1 MIFYQKGAGVNV
13 TSLGRRPVFVTP
25 QGGRIA
31 SDPRLVA
38 LWERIDGR
46 SLEEVLDQGREL
58 GDSRVE
64 ILGALACLAEAGL
77 IRREPPLETGNQK
90 PPFVLGPLVSV
101 VIVGFNSLEWL
112 VECLPSLARQNYS
125 PLEIIVVDN
134 GSSDDPCPWL
144 QNHHPEVKALRLEK
158 SGSLSQAINFG
169 VARSR
174 GDFFLLLNPDILLD
188 PSAVAHLVEIARQD
202 PACAAVAAK
211 LKLWWA
217 PAFLNGLGNY
227 VGPFSWGTDIGLG
240 HLDLG
245 QFDRWEEIPSAC
257 FAATLI
263 PRSAWDKVGPV
274 DEGFPL
280 YYEDAEWCY
289 RARSLGF
296 VIRPAPRAVVLHAF
310 GGRRPSG
317 QADPLTPRKLERVAY
332 GRLRFAYTRTH
343 KLLPR
348 FLRNYALED
357 LLNGARAFLRFDWPL
372 IRAYGAAWLKFSR
385 EWAGLRSARA
395 QALAGRVLPDEVLFK
410 TPAELPPPLVWNG
423 LPELSWDR
431 IRTVYLPLI
440 QSQRTRP
447 MPEFYPS
454 YNQPRLLIVS
464 HDLVDTKMAGPG
476 MRYLE
481 MARALQRL
489 GLEVTLAIPGKTS
502 LSPSEVPLVS
512 YDETRPDGL
521 KVLVENHETT
531 LISGYLIKK
540 FPFLE
545 QTRSRLVV
553 DLYDPIVLENL
564 HYYLKEP
571 LKNQEVMNNQ
581 AVSVT
586 NALARVGDF
595 FICGNE
601 RQRDYWIGLLTA
613 NQRVNPR
620 NFAEDSSLRRLIDVV
635 GVGLPDREPR
645 PHPLLRGLHPAIP
658 PNARLVLWGGGIWN
672 WLDPLTLVQAWPE
685 VLKGHPEARL
695 IFLGTRHPNP
705 QVPVHEMAEKTQRLA
720 AEVGEKDK
728 TILFFEWLSY
738 DDREALLCEADIGV
752 TLHPVHLETRYSIR
766 TRVLDYIWARLPI
779 LITEG
784 DVTSEWVR
792 QKELGAVV
800 PPFDPLA
807 VTRGLIHILD
817 QPKDHWSSR
826 FDDLRETLSWS
837 SVVRP
842 LQRYC
847 LEGGYAPDRLERTAG
862 ETDAEEDINY
872 LRHALTLWRQ
882 EGFSTLVHR
891 TWRYLQWRLART

>member
-1 MIFYQKGAGVNV
+1 MSLPSGGVRFSLPLRAAG
-13 TSLGRRPVFVTP
+13 SP
-25 QGGRIA
+25 

-38 LWERIDGR
+38 LWEEVGGR
-46 SLEEVLDQGREL
+46 SLEEILDQGREA
-58 GDSRVE
+58 GESRPE

-77 IRREPPLETGNQK
+77 TRREPPLETRNQE
-90 PPFVLGPLVSV
+90 PAFGLGPLVSV
-101 VIVGFNSLEWL
+101 VIVGFNSRGWL
-112 VECLPSLARQNYS
+112 VDCLPSLARQRYS

-134 GSSDDPCPWL
+134 GSNDDTCPWL
-144 QNHHPEVKALRLEK
+144 QSHHPGVKAHRLEK
-158 SGSLSQAINFG
+158 SGALSQAINFG
-169 VARSR
+169 VARAR
-174 GDFFLLLNPDILLD
+174 GDFFLLLNPDVLLD
-188 PSAVAHLVEIARQD
+188 PAAVYHLVEIAQQD
-202 PACAAVAAK
+202 PTCAAVAAK

-217 PAFLNGLGNY
+217 PAFLNGLGNV

-245 QFDRWEEIPSAC
+245 QFDCWEEIPSAC

-263 PRSAWDKVGPV
+263 PRSAWDKVGPL

-289 RARSLGF
+289 RARSLGWR
-296 VIRPAPRAVVLHAF
+296 IRPAPRAVVFHAF
-310 GGRRPSG
+310 GGRHPSG

-332 GRLRFAYTRTH
+332 GRLRFAY
-343 KLLPR
+343 KLADKSLPR

-357 LLNGARAFLRFDWPL
+357 LLNGARAFFRLKWPM
-372 IRAYGAAWLKFSR
+372 IRAYGAAWLQFSR
-385 EWAGLRSARA
+385 EWPGLRSVRA
-395 QALAGRVLPDEVLFK
+395 QALAERTLPDKALFK
-410 TPAELPPPLVWNG
+410 TPAELPPTLVWNG
-423 LPELSWDR
+423 LPELSWER
-431 IRTVYLPLI
+431 IRTIYLPLI
-440 QSQRTRP
+440 QSKRTRP
-447 MPEFYPS
+447 MPEFSPS

-476 MRYLE
+476 IRYLE

-502 LSPSEVPLVS
+502 LGQSEVPLVS

-521 KVLVENHETT
+521 RVLVENNETT
-531 LISGYLIKK
+531 LISGYLIRK

-545 QTRSRLVV
+545 KSHSRLVV

-645 PHPLLRGLHPAIP
+645 HHPLLRGRHPAVP

-685 VLKGHPEARL
+685 VLKRHPEARL

-705 QVPVHEMAEKTQRLA
+705 QVPTHEMAERTQRLA
-720 AEVGEKDK
+720 AEVGEIDQ

-738 DDREALLCEADIGV
+738 EDREALLCEADIGV

-792 QKELGAVV
+792 QGELGSVV
-800 PPFDPLA
+800 PPFDPQE
-807 VTRGLIHILD
+807 VTRGLIRILD
-817 QPKDHWSSR
+817 QPKDYWSSR
-826 FDDLRETLSWS
+826 FDALRETLSWS

-842 LQRYC
+842 LHRYC

-862 ETDAEEDINY
+862 ESDAEEDINY

-891 TWRYLQWRLART
+891 TWRYLQWRMARG

>member
-1 MIFYQKGAGVNV
+1 M
-13 TSLGRRPVFVTP
+13 
-25 QGGRIA
+25 
-31 SDPRLVA
+31 
-38 LWERIDGR
+38 
-46 SLEEVLDQGREL
+46 
-58 GDSRVE
+58 
-64 ILGALACLAEAGL
+64 
-77 IRREPPLETGNQK
+77 
-90 PPFVLGPLVSV
+90 
-101 VIVGFNSLEWL
+101 VIVGFNSREWL
-112 VECLPSLARQNYS
+112 VDCLPSLARQKYF

-134 GSSDDPCPWL
+134 GSSDDTCPWL
-144 QNHHPEVKALRLEK
+144 QNHHPEVKAHRLEK
-158 SGSLSQAINFG
+158 SGALSQAINFG
-169 VARSR
+169 VAHAR

-188 PSAVAHLVEIARQD
+188 PTAVHHLVEAARRD

-245 QFDRWEEIPSAC
+245 QFDHWEEIPSAC

-263 PRSAWDKVGPV
+263 PRSAWDKVGPL

-289 RARSLGF
+289 RARSLGLI
-296 VIRPAPRAVVLHAF
+296 IRPAPQAVVFHAF
-310 GGRRPSG
+310 GGRQPSG

-332 GRLRFAYTRTH
+332 GRLRFAYKRTD
-343 KLLPR
+343 KSLRR

-357 LLNGARAFLRFDWPL
+357 LMNGARAFFRFKWPM
-372 IRAYGAAWLKFSR
+372 IQAYGAAWLKFSR
-385 EWAGLRSARA
+385 DWPGLRSVRA
-395 QALAGRVLPDEVLFK
+395 QALAARMLPDETLFK
-410 TPAELPPPLVWNG
+410 TPAELPPTLVWNG

-431 IRTVYLPLI
+431 IRTIYLPLI
-440 QSQRTRP
+440 QSKRTRP
-447 MPEFYPS
+447 MPEFS
-454 YNQPRLLIVS
+454 SSFNKPRLLIVS

-481 MARALQRL
+481 MARALQRQ

-502 LSPSEVPLVS
+502 LEQLEVPLVS

-521 KVLVENHETT
+521 KVLVENNEIT

-545 QTRSRLVV
+545 QSHSRLVV

-645 PHPLLRGLHPAIP
+645 HHPLLRGLHPAVP
-658 PNARLVLWGGGIWN
+658 LNARLVLWGGGIWN

-685 VLKGHPEARL
+685 VLKKHPEARL

-720 AEVGEKDK
+720 AEIGEKDK

-738 DDREALLCEADIGV
+738 EDREALLCEADIGV

-766 TRVLDYIWARLPI
+766 TRVLDYLWARLPI

-792 QKELGAVV
+792 QEELGAVV
-800 PPFDPLA
+800 PPFDSQA
-807 VTRGLIHILD
+807 VTLGLIRLLD
-817 QPKDHWSSR
+817 QPKDYWSSR
-826 FDDLRETLSWS
+826 FETLRESLSWS

-842 LQRYC
+842 LYRYC
-847 LEGGYAPDRLERTAG
+847 LEGGYAPDRLERSAG
-862 ETDAEEDINY
+862 GTDAEEDVNY

>member
-1 MIFYQKGAGVNV
+1 MLHYQKGEGVSV

-25 QGGRIA
+25 QDGRIA
-31 SDPRLVA
+31 TDPRLIA
-38 LWERIDGR
+38 LWKGADGR
-46 SLEEVLDQGREL
+46 SLEEILIQGRES
-58 GDSRVE
+58 GESRPE

-77 IRREPPLETGNQK
+77 IRRMPQESRNQEPP
-90 PPFVLGPLVSV
+90 PVSGPLVSV
-101 VIVGFNSLEWL
+101 VIVGFNSREWL
-112 VECLPSLARQNYS
+112 VDCLPSLARQNYS

-134 GSSDDPCPWL
+134 GSSDDTCPWL
-144 QNHHPEVKALRLEK
+144 QNHHPEVKAHRLEK
-158 SGSLSQAINFG
+158 SGALSQAINFG
-169 VARSR
+169 AARAQ
-174 GDFFLLLNPDILLD
+174 GDYFLLLNPDVLLD
-188 PSAVAHLVEIARQD
+188 PLAIHHLVEIARQD
-202 PACAAVAAK
+202 TTCAAVAAK

-263 PRSAWDKVGPV
+263 PRSAWDKVGPL

-289 RARSLGF
+289 RARSLGLS
-296 VIRPAPRAVVLHAF
+296 IRPAPRAVVFHAF

-332 GRLRFAYTRTH
+332 GRLRFAY
-343 KLLPR
+343 KLADKSLPR

-357 LLNGARAFLRFDWPL
+357 LLNGARAFFRLKWPM

-385 EWAGLRSARA
+385 EWPGLRSVRA
-395 QALAGRVLPDEVLFK
+395 QALSGRIIPDEVLFK
-410 TPAELPPPLVWNG
+410 TPAELPPTLVWNG

-431 IRTVYLPLI
+431 IRTIYLPLI
-440 QSQRTRP
+440 QSKRTRP
-447 MPEFYPS
+447 MPEFSPS

-489 GLEVTLAIPGKTS
+489 GLEVTLAIPGITS
-502 LSPSEVPLVS
+502 LEQSEVPLVS

-521 KVLVENHETT
+521 RVLVENNEIT

-545 QTRSRLVV
+545 QSRSSLVV

-571 LKNQEVMNNQ
+571 LKSQEVMNNQ

-613 NQRVNPR
+613 NRRVNPR

-645 PHPLLRGLHPAIP
+645 HYPLLRGRHPAVP

-685 VLKGHPEARL
+685 VLKRHPEARL

-705 QVPVHEMAEKTQRLA
+705 QVPLHEMAEKTERLA
-720 AEVGEKDK
+720 AEVGEKEK

-738 DDREALLCEADIGV
+738 EDREALLCEADIGV

-792 QKELGAVV
+792 QEDLGAVV
-800 PPFDPLA
+800 PPFDPQE
-807 VTRGLIHILD
+807 VTRGLIRILD
-817 QPKDHWSSR
+817 QPKDYWASR
-826 FDDLRETLSWS
+826 FDALRETLSWS

-842 LQRYC
+842 LHRYC
-847 LEGGYAPDRLERTAG
+847 LEGGYAPDRLERSAG
-862 ETDAEEDINY
+862 ESDAEEDINY

-882 EGFSTLVHR
+882 EGFATLVHR

>member
-1 MIFYQKGAGVNV
+1 MIRYQKGEGVGV
-13 TSLGRRPVFVTP
+13 TFLGKRPAFITP

-31 SDPRLVA
+31 SDPRLTA
-38 LWERIDGR
+38 LWEGIGGQ
-46 SLEEVLDQGREL
+46 SLEEILNRVRES
-58 GDSRVE
+58 GESRQE
-64 ILGALACLAEAGL
+64 TLGALACLAEAGL
-77 IRREPPLETGNQK
+77 IRRVPPPGLPQPEPPSGS
-90 PPFVLGPLVSV
+90 GPLVSV
-101 VIVGFNSLEWL
+101 IIVGYNSLEWL
-112 VECLPSLARQNYS
+112 VDCLPSLTRQNYS

-134 GSSDDPCPWL
+134 GSSDDTSPWL
-144 QNHHPEVKALRLEK
+144 QKHYPAVKTHRLEK
-158 SGSLSQAINFG
+158 SGALSQAINFG
-169 VARSR
+169 VAQAQ
-174 GDFFLLLNPDILLD
+174 GDFLLLLNPDVLLD
-188 PSAVAHLVEIARQD
+188 PAAVHHLVKIARQD
-202 PACAAVAAK
+202 PDCAGVAAK

-263 PRSAWDKVGPV
+263 PRSAWDKVGPL

-289 RARSLGF
+289 RARSLGMI
-296 VIRPAPRAVVLHAF
+296 IRSAPQAVVFHAF

-332 GRLRFAYTRTH
+332 GRLRFAY
-343 KLLPR
+343 KLADKSLPR

-357 LLNGARAFLRFDWPL
+357 LLNGTRAFFRLKWSM
-372 IRAYGAAWLKFSR
+372 IQAYGAAWSKFFR
-385 EWAGLRSARA
+385 EWPELRLIRA
-395 QALAGRVLPDEVLFK
+395 QALARRTLPDGILFK
-410 TPAELPPPLVWNG
+410 TPAKLPPTLVWNG

-431 IRTVYLPLI
+431 IRTIYLPLI
-440 QSQRTRP
+440 QSKRTRP
-447 MPEFYPS
+447 MPEFSPS
-454 YNQPRLLIVS
+454 FNQPRLLIVS
-464 HDLVDTKMAGPG
+464 HDLVDIKMAGPG

-502 LSPSEVPLVS
+502 LEQSEVPLVS

-521 KVLVENHETT
+521 KVLVENNETT

-545 QTRSRLVV
+545 QSRSRLVV

-564 HYYLKEP
+564 HYYLQEP
-571 LKNQEVMNNQ
+571 LKNQEAMNKQ

-645 PHPLLRGLHPAIP
+645 HHPLLRGLHPAVP

-685 VLKGHPEARL
+685 VLEVHPEARL

-738 DDREALLCEADIGV
+738 EDREALLCEADIGV

-766 TRVLDYIWARLPI
+766 TRVLDYLWARLPI

-800 PPFDPLA
+800 PPFNPGA
-807 VTRGLIHILD
+807 VARGLIHILD
-817 QPKDHWSSR
+817 QPKEYWASR
-826 FDDLRETLSWS
+826 FGDLREILSWS

-842 LQRYC
+842 LHRYC
-847 LEGGYAPDRLERTAG
+847 LEGGYAPDRLERSAG